1 MVLIGLRSLQN
12 TLCFCNLRA
21 DLGLKDSTPSATDDR
36 ILETLENLLIKTF
49 NSDLMA
55 NVYNDQSQNTT

>member
-1 MVLIGLRSLQN
+1 MVLIGLGSLQN
-12 TLCFCNLRA
+12 MLCFCNLQA
-21 DLGLKDSTPSATDDR
+21 DLGLKDSTSSTTDDR